1 MAESVPVNYTATRGR
16 SLILE
21 KGYRGIAAYSRRI
34 RHCLKG
40 LVLCSNTFKTEM
52 LLLHFLCFVLTL

>member
-40 LVLCSNTFKTEM
+40 LVLCSNITGE
-52 LLLHFLCFVLTL
+52 LQRIVEEYVIA